1 MDSPIVRA
9 EHNEFVKR
17 MEDEHRRM
25 NARISEVESKANTL
39 LELTASVESIAASV
53 KTLTEKVEVLE
64 QKPADNW
71 NTVVKG
77 LLTGLGSNIAALL
90 LGALAVMYFFK

>member
-1 MDSPIVRA
+1 MDSPILRA

-17 MEDEHRRM
+17 MEDEHSRM

-39 LELTASVESIAASV
+39 LELTASVESIAARV